1 MTSAKGKN
9 MAHTISMRNLDE
21 GIVEVI
27 LDRAERRNALSEEM
41 IRELTASFEEIGRSD
56 ARGVI
61 LGAEGTVFCAGHD
74 FADMV
79 GKSYV
84 EMKGLLERCTQMM
97 QTIHRLPQ
105 PVLARVQG
113 LATGAGCQLALT
125 CDLVV
130 ASETGAFETPGGRG
144 GWFCTT
150 PMVALTRA
158 LGTKRALEMLLT
170 GDRIEARTAYDWGMI
185 NRVVTPADLEHEA
198 RALLLRA
205 TRGSRLSKG
214 IGKQTFYRQVGLDE
228 VNAYNVAVEVMAAA
242 ATTEAAREGMAAFVA
257 KRAPKFD

>member
-1 MTSAKGKN
+1 
-9 MAHTISMRNLDE
+9 ISMRKLDE
-21 GIVEVI
+21 GIVEVV

-41 IRELTASFEEIGRSD
+41 IHELTASFEEIGRSD

-61 LGAEGTVFCAGHD
+61 LGAAGTVICAGHD

-84 EMKGLLERCTQMM
+84 EMKAQLERCTRMM

-105 PVLARVQG
+105 PVIARVQG

-130 ASETGAFETPGGRG
+130 GSENGAFETPGGRG

-158 LGTKRALEMLLT
+158 VGTKRALEMLLT
-170 GDRIEARTAYDWGMI
+170 GDRIE
-185 NRVVTPADLEHEA
+185 
-198 RALLLRA
+198 
-205 TRGSRLSKG
+205 
-214 IGKQTFYRQVGLDE
+214 
-228 VNAYNVAVEVMAAA
+228 
-242 ATTEAAREGMAAFVA
+242 
-257 KRAPKFD
+257 